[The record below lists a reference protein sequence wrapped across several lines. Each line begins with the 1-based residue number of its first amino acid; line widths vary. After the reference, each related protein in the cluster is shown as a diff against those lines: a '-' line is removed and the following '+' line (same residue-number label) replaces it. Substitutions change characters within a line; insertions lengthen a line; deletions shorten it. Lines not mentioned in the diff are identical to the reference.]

1 MTMDEINSIRDIH
14 ILMCEIWNKTDK
26 VFPISEEKFL
36 KNWDQYKSEIYRV
49 LREIEVECN
58 IQLIGE

>member
-14 ILMCEIWNKTDK
+14 ILMCVIFKASGK

-36 KNWDQYKSEIYRV
+36 KNWEQYRSEIYRFMRV
-49 LREIEVECN
+49 LEVECN